1 MSKEI
6 QIDRSKLPPHGTPVH
21 LAFEEPQKE
30 VLNNGLEVY
39 LIDAGIENVLRL
51 DIVINAGSVFQD
63 KKLTAASVG
72 KLLKEG
78 SHGYNSSKIAALIDY
93 YGAYL
98 DISVTKDTSTIT
110 MYLLSKH
117 LKHLIPVI
125 SRMLT
130 EATFPE
136 EELEIHVSRQRQEY
150 LINSEKV
157 RYKAMLE
164 FNKLVFGEGSAY
176 GQVLELVDFDRIERH
191 DLVQFYNNH
200 YHPANAYMVVSG
212 KITSEIVNM
221 LNQHIGNTW
230 HKEKATGYNI
240 PEKGIIGTKMRCI
253 EKPDAMQSAIRIGRP
268 IFSKKHPDYNK
279 FLLLNTILGGYFGS
293 RLMSNLREDKGCTY
307 GVHSF
312 VTNYK
317 HAGFFSVST
326 EVNAQATEIA
336 LKEIMFELNRL
347 QTEKIGKDELSRVKN
362 YIYGTFLRT
371 FDGPFALAERFKSA
385 KDIGEGFLFY
395 KKSLEEILKVTPEEL
410 LETAG
415 TYFSPEEMITLV
427 VGKVHNS

>member
-1 MSKEI
+1 MSKQL
-6 QIDRSKLPPHGTPVH
+6 QINRSNIPPHGTPVH
-21 LAFEEPQKE
+21 LVFEEPDKE
-30 VLNNGLEVY
+30 ILDNGLEVF
-39 LIDAGIENVLRL
+39 LINAGTENVLRI
-51 DIVINAGSVFQD
+51 DIVINAGSVFQE

-78 SHGYNSSKIAALIDY
+78 TRGYDSSEIATLIDY

-98 DISVTKDTSTIT
+98 DVSVTKDTSTIT
-110 MYLLSKH
+110 LYLLSKH
-117 LKHLIPVI
+117 LKYLIPVI
-125 SRMLT
+125 GHMLM

-136 EELEIHVSRQRQEY
+136 EELRIHVDRQRQEY

-176 GQVLELVDFDRIERH
+176 GQVLELADFDMIERN
-191 DLVQFYNNH
+191 DLAHFYKRH
-200 YHPANAYMVVSG
+200 YQPSNAYLVVSG
-212 KITSEIVNM
+212 NINDEIVGL
-221 LNQHIGNTW
+221 LNQHIGKTW
-230 HKEKATGYNI
+230 QPGNSFEYQVPN
-240 PEKGIIGTKMRCI
+240 KGMVGIRKKFI

-293 RLMSNLREDKGCTY
+293 RLMSNLREDKGFTY

-326 EVNAQATEIA
+326 EVKADSTEMA

-347 QTEKIGKDELSRVKN
+347 QTEKVGKDELSRVKN

-385 KDIGEGFLFY
+385 KNMGEGFLFY
-395 KKSLEEILKVTPEEL
+395 KKSLNEILKVTPEEL

-415 TYFSPEEMITLV
+415 SYFSPEEMITLV
-427 VGKVHNS
+427 VGKVNNS

>member
-1 MSKEI
+1 MSNEI
-6 QIDRSKLPPHGTPVH
+6 QIDRSKLPPHGSPVH

-30 VLNNGLEVY
+30 VLDNGLEVF

-51 DIVINAGSVFQD
+51 DIVINAGSIFQD

-78 SHGYNSSKIAALIDY
+78 TRAYNSSKIAALIDY

-98 DISVTKDTSTIT
+98 DVSVTKDTSTIT
-110 MYLLSKH
+110 LYLLSKH

-125 SRMLT
+125 GRLLM

-136 EELEIHVSRQRQEY
+136 EELKIHVDRQRQEY

-176 GQVLELVDFDRIERH
+176 GQVLELGDFDLIERN
-191 DLVQFYNNH
+191 DLLHFYKRL
-200 YHPANAYMVVSG
+200 YHPSNAYLVVSG
-212 KITSEIVNM
+212 KITNKIVGL
-221 LNQHIGNTW
+221 LNQYIGKTW
-230 HKEKATGYNI
+230 QREKSSGYQV
-240 PEKGIIGTKMRCI
+240 PEQGIIGIREKFI

-268 IFSKKHPDYNK
+268 IFSKQHPDYNK

-347 QTEKIGKDELSRVKN
+347 QTEKIGEDELSRVKN

-395 KKSLEEILKVTPEEL
+395 KKSLDEILKVTPKEL

-415 TYFSPEEMITLV
+415 TYLSSEEMITLV
-427 VGKVHNS
+427 VGKVNNS